1 VVKKLFSLIAVI
13 ALLSSQAFAS
23 GFQINEHSA
32 RAMAMGG
39 AFAGLANDPS
49 AMFFNPAGITQL
61 SGTRFLAGVTIISPS
76 ASFRGPSPA
85 ITEYKLQHQTFT
97 PINFYFTQQISNK
110 LFFGASVNNPY
121 GLGTKWDK
129 DWVGKYVA
137 YNTKLETFFFTGVLA
152 YKLSENLSLSAG
164 VIYATGKV
172 TIERYTPL
180 TPFVGDAFVS
190 LNGSGNGLGFTAG
203 LLFKASKAFSLGV
216 SYRSSVKFDFTGTA
230 KTTGPAQLAPR
241 LPQGDISSSITT
253 PQNITVGAAFTPN
266 KKITLTA
273 DFQYVGWS
281 SYDKLA
287 VDFKNPAYT
296 DLSAPRNYQNSFIV
310 RFGTEYS
317 LFENLKVRG
326 GLYYDKNPV
335 KDEYVDP
342 TLPDADRIGFNIGFG
357 FNLTKSVSLD
367 VAYMFIRFNERK
379 ITNSLIE
386 YSQGNSKFNGVYN
399 AFAHLFGVNFSY
411 NF

>member
-1 VVKKLFSLIAVI
+1 MVKKLFTLIALI
-13 ALLSSQAFAS
+13 SLLSGEAFAS

-61 SGTRFLAGVTIISPS
+61 TGTRFLAGVTVISPS

-97 PINFYFTQQISNK
+97 PINFYFTQQISSK
-110 LFFGASVNNPY
+110 LFFGASVNNQY

-137 YNTKLETFFFTGVLA
+137 YNTNLETFFFTAALA
-152 YKLSENLSLSAG
+152 YKLSESFSVSAG
-164 VIYATGKV
+164 VVYATGKV
-172 TIERYTPL
+172 TIERYIPL
-180 TPFVGDAFVS
+180 TPFKGDAFVS
-190 LNGSGNGLGFTAG
+190 LNGDGNAFGFTAG
-203 LLFKASKAFSLGV
+203 LLFKPSKAFSLGI
-216 SYRSSVKFDFTGTA
+216 SYRSEEKFDFTGTA
-230 KTTGPAQLAPR
+230 KTTGPSQLAAQLPN
-241 LPQGDISSSITT
+241 GDISSSITT
-253 PQNITVGAAFTPN
+253 PQNITFGVAFTPN
-266 KKITLTA
+266 KKVAVTA

-287 VDFKNPAYT
+287 VDFKNPAYP
-296 DLSAPRNYQNSFIV
+296 DLSAPRNYQNSFIA
-310 RFGTEYS
+310 RAGAEYQ
-317 LFENLKVRG
+317 LFDNLKLRG

-342 TLPDADRIGFNIGFG
+342 TLPDADRIGFNVGFG

-386 YSQGNSKFNGVYN
+386 YTQGNSKFNGVYN